1 MTARVVVA
9 GASLGGLRAAEQL
22 RAAGWTGP
30 ITVVGDEPHMPYNR
44 PPLSKR
50 VLAGT
55 APFASLAL
63 TPRANTA
70 DVEWRL
76 GTRVTGARL
85 RDRVVVLD
93 DGEELGFDGLVV
105 ATGLRA
111 RRLRCPGPSGPGS
124 GRHTVRTPA
133 DIRALRDELALPGV
147 RLVVTGAGFIG
158 CEVAA
163 TAVGLGVAEVTVV
176 DVEPLPMLR
185 PLGEFLARALLRRH
199 EERGVR
205 FALGTGVAGFEG
217 DDRVTGVVLSDGR
230 VLPAD
235 VVVESVGSVANTE
248 WLAGNGLDLS
258 DGVLTDEHLRV
269 RRVADGAATTA
280 VRAFRVGSEAGGRA
294 FGMASEAGGSACD
307 AAAEAG
313 APPYGTTADAGCLPY
328 VVAVGDIARFPN
340 ARYDGVPRRVEHW
353 SIPGDTAKHAAK
365 VLTAHL
371 CSQPADFAPFAP
383 LPSFWSDQYDFRLQS
398 FGSPELGHDDVRL
411 LDGEADGDMLVGYH
425 RDGRLVGVVGL
436 GGPAAAAA
444 AARHRSLLLERPA
457 LSPQGAAS

>member
-1 MTARVVVA
+1 MTRRVVVA

-55 APFASLAL
+55 ASYTSLPF

-105 ATGLRA
+105 ATGLRS

-124 GRHTVRTPA
+124 GHHTVRTLA
-133 DIRALRDELALPGV
+133 DIRALRDELALSSV
-147 RLVVTGAGFIG
+147 QLVVIGAGFIG

-163 TAVGLGVAEVTVV
+163 TAVGLGLAEVTVV

-185 PLGEFLARALLRRH
+185 PLGELLARALLRRH

-217 DDRVTGVVLSDGR
+217 DGRVTGVALSDGR

-248 WLAGNGLDLS
+248 WLVGNGLDLS

-269 RRVADGAATTA
+269 RRVADGADSADRPAFGTTA
-280 VRAFRVGSEAGGRA
+280 EADGRA
-294 FGMASEAGGSACD
+294 SGAAAEASGRACD
-307 AAAEAG
+307 AVAEAG
-313 APPYGTTADAGCLPY
+313 APPYGTTAEAGCLPY

-365 VLTAHL
+365 VLAAQLHSHTPDL
-371 CSQPADFAPFAP
+371 APFAP

-436 GGPAAAAA
+436 GGPAATAA
-444 AARHRSLLLERPA
+444 AARHRSLLLERAA